1 MQMTVEQIAQEALG
15 LPQEARAEL
24 ADRLVNSLDA
34 TAGGPLERLWLT
46 EAKRRRDDV
55 RAGRVQ
61 TIPGEE
67 ALAQVRRA
75 FPR

>member
-1 MQMTVEQIAQEALG
+1 MQMTVEQIATEALG
-15 LPQEARAEL
+15 LPQEDRAEL
-24 ADRLVNSLDA
+24 ADRLVTSLDA
-34 TAGGPLERLWLT
+34 TPGGPLEKLWLA

-61 TIPGEE
+61 PIPGEE
-67 ALAQVRRA
+67 ALARVRRA